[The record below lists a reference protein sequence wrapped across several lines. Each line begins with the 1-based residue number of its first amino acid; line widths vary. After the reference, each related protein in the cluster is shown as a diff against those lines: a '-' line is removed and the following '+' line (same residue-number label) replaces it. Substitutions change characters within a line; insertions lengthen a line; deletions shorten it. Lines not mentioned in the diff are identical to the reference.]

1 MSNLLLWEKA
11 AAIPACH
18 TKEGGCTEPVVETFN
33 NAINRA
39 ETVYNLAVQIYQE
52 FFHSDSSSIHFRN
65 ILTKMMR
72 EDYPGFSARTHCHA
86 KITNPPYRGNEH
98 IYIPTKKYL
107 KMLINFVGAWDAPL
121 YHLVVELSAMDDVP
135 ETILSKAK
143 EIEENNRELLDD
155 LRWILTKAYPTEK
168 TQENF
173 PRWQHLPYIKSS
185 LRNDKFLAIFN
196 LSNCLRSDIHF
207 TIFHLKKL
215 KCRITR
221 KNC

>member
-1 MSNLLLWEKA
+1 MTQEEVKGNPPERDKYVIINLLTFPGDIQTWFTYEHDFLLSHGYAYPWGLSASIYSRRKLAECMTPVKQLTRVSTQPAWELLSDG
-11 AAIPACH
+11 AAIES
-18 TKEGGCTEPVVETFN
+18 TSLLYYT
-33 NAINRA
+33 
-39 ETVYNLAVQIYQE
+39 
-52 FFHSDSSSIHFRN
+52 SIQ
-65 ILTKMMR
+65 
-72 EDYPGFSARTHCHA
+72 
-86 KITNPPYRGNEH
+86 
-98 IYIPTKKYL
+98 TKKYL